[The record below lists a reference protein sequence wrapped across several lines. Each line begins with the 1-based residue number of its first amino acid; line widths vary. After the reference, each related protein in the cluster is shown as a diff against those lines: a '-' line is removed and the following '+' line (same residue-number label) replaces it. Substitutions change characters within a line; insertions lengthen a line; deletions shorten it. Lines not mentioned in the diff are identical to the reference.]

1 MAAKISLRQ
10 HILLRFC
17 SPSLS
22 LSAMSNRSTSWL
34 GQWLVSKPK
43 NPQVNEVY
51 MKYSFPNEQK
61 LLGAAFESFLPLS
74 KRNFLTCLLSE
85 TFRSH
90 SPYILLLLQTL
101 VHAAQA
107 MAGRTNMDF
116 VLVRSKIDAPISW
129 GGLCPK
135 GMGSTAKDCS
145 KAIIAPKGWQ
155 EVGDWL
161 NVSER
166 LFIPIIEKGNSGSQ
180 YSFKTEMLPYP
191 VPTKEE
197 IHLPAPFLG
206 PYNHLQ
212 WELWN
217 QGLVILLTEIRCP
230 VLELVE
236 QRLSLLKAFHLP
248 TSTLSTDGTWF
259 IGRSQMGISQP

>member
-1 MAAKISLRQ
+1 MNKSYWGQPLSHSFLSLRGT
-10 HILLRFC
+10 FWPAC
-17 SPSLS
+17 
-22 LSAMSNRSTSWL
+22 
-34 GQWLVSKPK
+34 
-43 NPQVNEVY
+43 
-51 MKYSFPNEQK
+51 FQK
-61 LLGAAFESFLPLS
+61 LLGH
-74 KRNFLTCLLSE
+74 
-85 TFRSH
+85 H

-145 KAIIAPKGWQ
+145 KAIAPKGWQ

-197 IHLPAPFLG
+197 IYLPVPFLG